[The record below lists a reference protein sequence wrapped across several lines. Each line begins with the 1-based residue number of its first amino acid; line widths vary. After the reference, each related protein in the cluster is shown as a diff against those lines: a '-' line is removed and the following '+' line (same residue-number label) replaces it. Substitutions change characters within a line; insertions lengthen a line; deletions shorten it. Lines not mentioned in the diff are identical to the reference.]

1 MKHIPTLVTSGKIL
15 SILATQVGPNGPV
28 PTGRSQRW
36 SPQAPASKF
45 VAAHG
50 AAKQQHPSSG
60 RWVAGDVLW
69 LSAINMGISK
79 MLKCDEMS

>member
-15 SILATQVGPNGPV
+15 SIRATQAGPNGPV
-28 PTGRSQRW
+28 PTGSQRW

-50 AAKQQHPSSG
+50 AAKQQHLSSG
-60 RWVAGDVLW
+60 RWGAGDVLW